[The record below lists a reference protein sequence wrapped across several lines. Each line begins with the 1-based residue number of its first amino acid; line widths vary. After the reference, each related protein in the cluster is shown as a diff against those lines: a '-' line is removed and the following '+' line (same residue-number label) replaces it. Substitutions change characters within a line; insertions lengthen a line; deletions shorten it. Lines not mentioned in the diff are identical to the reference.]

1 MTPLQHLS
9 LLVPLNFILNALY
22 CYWNS
27 YKQDEVDC
35 ELRTPESEKLNWEK
49 VKNGAQPKDCGGIQH
64 EPRWEMLQNIKDGSL
79 TFCPPQLHIFMG
91 ETNAAQKKLTQML
104 TPKQATEMYEAFLK
118 PAGIGQA
125 PYFAGT
131 YEGNQCQAIVQ
142 NRHRLRALVQS
153 WGQKGRKCLPI
164 CDVYDALAR
173 VNNICYKKKVNLT
186 DSEILE
192 ARRAIK
198 QLKKVWKAA
207 KLSVTV
213 KSHVLFEHGG
223 DWIEKYRCTLTVASE
238 QDGESTH
245 RLYDLMMQFYH
256 SRLSRSLC
264 FSRYNA
270 ERFLP
275 LPPKKTRAKRK
286 HVEPSSTSAPTN
298 SAENT
303 TSLDD
308 AIDHIQACVMDRSDD
323 QAQIDDLNKSTHN
336 LTIDESENGDSD
348 DDVCHIGE
356 RLEGDFVEESDGDD
370 EGAELVFDDVEFI
383 EL

>member
-1 MTPLQHLS
+1 
-9 LLVPLNFILNALY
+9 
-22 CYWNS
+22 
-27 YKQDEVDC
+27 
-35 ELRTPESEKLNWEK
+35 
-49 VKNGAQPKDCGGIQH
+49 
-64 EPRWEMLQNIKDGSL
+64 MLENIKDGSL

-91 ETNAAQKKLTQML
+91 EVNAAQKKLKSML
-104 TPKQATEMYEAFLK
+104 TPKQATEMYAQFLK

-131 YEGNQCQAIVQ
+131 YEGNQCQSIIQ
-142 NRHRLRALVQS
+142 NRHRLRSLVES
-153 WGQKGRKCLPI
+153 WGTRGRKCLPI

-173 VNNICYKKKVNLT
+173 VNNICYKRKVNLT
-186 DSEILE
+186 DDEILE
-192 ARRAIK
+192 CRRAIK

-207 KLSVTV
+207 KLSITV

-245 RLYDLMMQFYH
+245 RLYFLMMQFYH

-286 HVEPSSTSAPTN
+286 NIEQSSSLNFEQQTD
-298 SAENT
+298 NT

-308 AIDHIQACVMDRSDD
+308 AIEHIENYVMEHSSVDD
-323 QAQIDDLNKSTHN
+323 ATVESLNKSTHN
-336 LTIDESENGDSD
+336 LTIDDEAETPESDDEICHVGELLDGDFEAESD
-348 DDVCHIGE
+348 DDGA
-356 RLEGDFVEESDGDD
+356 GD
-370 EGAELVFDDVEFI
+370 ELVFEDVEFV